1 MRRLAITAGII
12 GTLSLC
18 AAAPARAQN
27 RVEQQMILDIRSL
40 DDQLKQL
47 LLAVNQLS
55 EALKTVN
62 GKVDAESSARSKGFA
77 DVQTLINNT
86 NSNLSALQ
94 ERTSD
99 NKVQIQKVTQELE
112 ATKKGIDMLTVM
124 VTQALAQ
131 VPANPTTPGGQP
143 GEPMAGQGSAPPVM
157 PSIPASSKEYYD
169 RAFGDYTVGQYDL
182 SIRGFQEYLNRFPD
196 APDAPA
202 AQFLVG
208 ESYFMLGKFNDAVAA
223 YAQVISKY
231 KASGADAVPDA
242 YYKQGVAYEQLKRRE
257 DAIANYELVRKEY
270 PNSPAALQATQ
281 VLKQLGRIK

>member
-1 MRRLAITAGII
+1 M
-12 GTLSLC
+12 
-18 AAAPARAQN
+18 
-27 RVEQQMILDIRSL
+27 
-40 DDQLKQL
+40 
-47 LLAVNQLS
+47 
-55 EALKTVN
+55 
-62 GKVDAESSARSKGFA
+62 
-77 DVQTLINNT
+77 LINNT

-131 VPANPTTPGGQP
+131 VPANPTPPAGQP

-208 ESYFMLGKFNDAVAA
+208 ESYFMLGKFSDAIAA

-231 KASGADAVPDA
+231 KATGADAVPDA

-257 DAIANYELVRKEY
+257 DAVANYDLVRKEY

-281 VLKQLGRIK
+281 VLKQLGRLK

>member
-1 MRRLAITAGII
+1 MRRLAITTGVLFLVN
-12 GTLSLC
+12 LST
-18 AAAPARAQN
+18 AVPARAQN
-27 RVEQQMILDIRSL
+27 RVEQQMILDIRSV

-62 GKVDAESSARSKGFA
+62 GKVDAESTARSKGFA
-77 DVQTLINNT
+77 DVQTLINNA
-86 NSNLSALQ
+86 NSNLTALQ

-99 NKVQIQKVTQELE
+99 NKVQIQKATQELE
-112 ATKKGIDMLTVM
+112 ATKKGLDMLTVM

-131 VPANPTTPGGQP
+131 VPANPAPPGQP
-143 GEPMAGQGSAPPVM
+143 GEAASSGSAPPVA

-182 SIRGFQEYLNRFPD
+182 AIRGFQEYLNRFPD

-208 ESYFMLGKFNDAVAA
+208 ESYFMLGKFGEAVAA

-231 KASGADAVPDA
+231 KAGGADAVPDA

-257 DAIANYELVRKEY
+257 DAVANYELVRKEY

-281 VLKQLGRIK
+281 VLKQLGRLK